1 MTSNTLNN
9 KRIAKNTILL
19 YVRLI
24 LTMAISL
31 YTSRIVLNILGVV
44 DFGIYNAVGGVVGM
58 IAFLNSTMSAATQR
72 FLSYEIG
79 KKDYKQ
85 FSKVYSITIQTHLL
99 IAILVVV
106 FAETIGLWF
115 VLNKMNFPIDKMD
128 SVFWVYQFSVFTVAI
143 SIIQV
148 PYNASII
155 AFEKMNIFAYISILD
170 IFLKLLSALLLY
182 YINFDKLVLYSLFI
196 FIASIIIRLLYICY
210 VNKYLKECKFIFCK
224 DIKLGKTIL
233 TFAGYNIIA
242 HFSLIAR
249 NQGISI
255 LLNVFFGPT
264 INAANAVATQV
275 RNAIDYFTQSFIIAV
290 NPQIVK
296 SYATNDVEMM
306 RSLIYKSSKYSFI
319 LLIFLAIPLLF
330 EADFIII
337 SWLGNPP
344 KYAILFCRL
353 MIIGSLVDALSGT
366 LVYGALATGNVKKYQ
381 FIIGTISLL
390 NLPIAY
396 LMLRIGYK
404 PEVTIIISIVLSFIS
419 LFVRLILLHGLI
431 GISMKIYMNRVILH
445 SIIIFIIS
453 SIFPMLVV
461 SNLDSNILRLLLTI
475 TSSSISIIILSYYIA
490 FNYDERSMIK
500 RKIKS
505 LFFNKSIIK

>member
-1 MTSNTLNN
+1 MTGPTLNN

-115 VLNKMNFPIDKMD
+115 VFNKMNFPIDKMD

-170 IFLKLLSALLLY
+170 ICLKLLSALLLY
-182 YINFDKLVLYSLFI
+182 YIDFDKLVLYSLFI
-196 FIASIIIRLLYICY
+196 FIASIVIRLFYIYY
-210 VNKYLKECKFIFCK
+210 VKKYLKECKFVFCK
-224 DIKLGKTIL
+224 DVKLGKAIL

-249 NQGISI
+249 NQGNSI
-255 LLNVFFGPT
+255 LLNVFFGPI
-264 INAANAVATQV
+264 INASNAVATQV
-275 RNAIDYFTQSFIIAV
+275 RNAIDYFTQSFVVAV

-296 SYATNDVEMM
+296 SYATNDLDGM
-306 RSLIYKSSKYSFI
+306 RSLVYKSSKYSFLLLI
-319 LLIFLAIPLLF
+319 LLDIPLLF
-330 EADFIII
+330 ETDFIIK
-337 SWLGNPP
+337 SWLGTTPTH
-344 KYAILFCRL
+344 AVLFCRL

-366 LVYGALATGNVKKYQ
+366 LVYGALATGNVKRYQ
-381 FIIGTISLL
+381 FTMGTISLL
-390 NLPIAY
+390 NIPISY
-396 LMLRIGYK
+396 FMLRIGYK
-404 PEVTIIISIVLSFIS
+404 PEITIIISIFLSFIS
-419 LFVRLILLHGLI
+419 LFIRLILLHSLI
-431 GISMKIYMNRVILH
+431 GISIKIYMRRVILQN
-445 SIIIFIIS
+445 STIFIMS

-461 SNLDSNILRLLLTI
+461 YNSEPGFLRLLLTI
-475 TSSSISIIILSYYIA
+475 ISSSFSIMILSYYIA
-490 FNYDERSMIK
+490 FNNEERSMMK
-500 RKIKS
+500 QKVRS
-505 LFFNKSIIK
+505 LLLRSR